1 MQYIFLNNN
10 LRIRID
16 EEFKVLW
23 TGIHLKDKLYY
34 SVKFLENL
42 THIKELII
50 YFIKHE
56 DIKYVVVHSLN
67 KGVWNLGG
75 DLEEFIDC
83 IRNQKRDNLSDY
95 AYKCLELVYNFNSNF
110 ELDVFSS
117 CVAQGNAFGG
127 GFESAL
133 VGNYII
139 SEKSAKFSFPESI
152 FDTFPVIGGYSFL
165 TKKNRFKKAQEVLT
179 SGKTFAA

>member
-1 MQYIFLNNN
+1 MFLNNN

-16 EEFKVLW
+16 EEFKVLC
-23 TGIHLKDKLYY
+23 TGIDLKDKLYY
-34 SVKFLENL
+34 SVKFPENL

-50 YFIKHE
+50 CFIKHE
-56 DIKYVVVHSLN
+56 DIEYVVAHSLN

-117 CVAQGNAFGG
+117 CVVQGNAFGC

-152 FDTFPVIGGYSFL
+152 FGTFPVIGGYSFL
-165 TKKNRFKKAQEVLT
+165 TKKNRFKKAQEVIT